1 MGMFKDMKSTIKNAG
16 EMSEQAKQ
24 MQADALAQQK
34 AATEPADPN
43 DPDMQPIQG
52 ITVDKYAEITAGLL
66 KNGVMG
72 IEAVNAYAESMSVPA
87 GAWQE
92 VQNGWVARMGQSMAV
107 RTRYGN
113 LYAEYS
119 K

>member
-1 MGMFKDMKSTIKNAG
+1 MGMFKDMKGMMQNAN
-16 EMSEQAKQ
+16 EMTEQAQK

-52 ITVDKYAEITAGLL
+52 VTLDKYAEITAGLVT
-66 KNGVMG
+66 NGVMG
-72 IEAVNAYAESMSVPA
+72 IEAVNAYAESMGVPA

-92 VQNGWVARMGQSMAV
+92 VQTGWVSRMGQSMAV

-113 LYAEYS
+113 VYAEYTR
-119 K
+119 

>member
-1 MGMFKDMKSTIKNAG
+1 MGMFKDMKGMMENAS

-24 MQADALAQQK
+24 MQADAMAQQK

-52 ITVDKYAEITAGLL
+52 ISVDRYAEITAGLV
-66 KNGVMG
+66 KNGVLG
-72 IEAVNAYAESMSVPA
+72 IEAVNAYAESLGVPT

>member
-1 MGMFKDMKSTIKNAG
+1 MGMFKDMKNMMQNAN
-16 EMSEQAKQ
+16 ELSEEAKK
-24 MQADALAQQK
+24 MQADAQAAQQS
-34 AATEPADPN
+34 ASQPADTD
-43 DPDMQPIQG
+43 DPAFAPIQG
-52 ITVDKYAEITAGLL
+52 ITVDKYAEITAGLV
-66 KNGVMG
+66 KNGVTG
-72 IEAVNAYAESMSVPA
+72 IEAVNAYAESMGVPA

-113 LYAEYS
+113 LYAEYA

>member
-1 MGMFKDMKSTIKNAG
+1 MFKDMKSMMQNAN
-16 EMSEQAKQ
+16 EMSEEAKK
-24 MQADALAQQK
+24 MQADALAAQQ
-34 AATEPADPN
+34 AASQPADPN
-43 DPDMQPIQG
+43 DPAFAPIQG
-52 ITVDKYAEITAGLL
+52 ITVDKYAEISAGLV

-72 IEAVNAYAESMSVPA
+72 IEAVNAYAESMGVPA

-113 LYAEYS
+113 LYSEYS

>member
-1 MGMFKDMKSTIKNAG
+1 MGMFKDMKKMMEQSG
-16 EMSEQAKQ
+16 EMAEQAKQ
-24 MQADALAQQK
+24 MQDDAMAAQQ
-34 AATEPADPN
+34 AAGQPADPN
-43 DPDMQPIQG
+43 DPAFAPIQG
-52 ITVDKYAEITAGLL
+52 VSVDKYAEITAGLV
-66 KNGVMG
+66 KNGIQG
-72 IEAVNAYAESMSVPA
+72 IEQVNSYAESMGVPA

>member
-1 MGMFKDMKSTIKNAG
+1 MGMFKDMKNMMQNAN
-16 EMSEQAKQ
+16 EMTEQAKE
-24 MQADALAQQK
+24 MQANAMAQQK

-52 ITVDKYAEITAGLL
+52 VSIDKYAEITAGLV

-72 IEAVNAYAESMSVPA
+72 IEAVNAYAESMGVPA

-92 VQNGWVARMGQSMAV
+92 VQNGWVSRMGQSMAV

-113 LYAEYS
+113 LYAEYT